1 MGEEVLHRVRGNT
14 SVAVTTI
21 TSKGQITLP
30 AEFRKR
36 EGFHPG
42 DKVIVRECDG
52 GLIVESAT
60 AAADRLYGML
70 ADVAAGKPPATIEEW
85 DESAAAGWADE
96 PIEPK

>member
-1 MGEEVLHRVRGNT
+1 M
-14 SVAVTTI
+14 AVTTI

-42 DKVIVRECDG
+42 DKVVVREVDG
-52 GLIVESAT
+52 ALIVEPAT
-60 AAADRLYGML
+60 AVVDRLYGML
-70 ADVAAGKPPATIEEW
+70 ADLTVGKPPATIEEW
-85 DESAAAGWADE
+85 EEAAAAGWADE